1 MTEDRS
7 LEWKAWEHRLTMESS
22 RMAFL
27 TKIKE
32 GMTMEHSGGPDCQIW
47 IGINLFRAVFLRTHS
62 IEH

>member
-7 LEWKAWEHRLTMESS
+7 LEWKDWEHRLTMELS

-32 GMTMEHSGGPDCQIW
+32 GMTMEHSGGPD
-47 IGINLFRAVFLRTHS
+47 
-62 IEH
+62 